1 MTALLIFW
9 LVIAIVAIALAVTI
23 RVYPLVLVAVGCVV
37 SAGLAWFG
45 VGLVYQVLVSLPPLL
60 LCVYLWLRKTEV
72 PGADADLPKPSM
84 AAALGSLSNFSAF
97 SDESDEVQV
106 AAWSSQDATKVVFR
120 GRVWKA
126 RLAKGHNAHPGLYRV
141 REVRDAHLILEE
153 ATD

>member
-1 MTALLIFW
+1 MTAMMIFW
-9 LVIAIVAIALAVTI
+9 LVLAIAAIALAVTI
-23 RVYPLVLVAVGCVV
+23 RVYPLVLVALGCVV
-37 SAGLAWFG
+37 SAALAWFG
-45 VGLVYQVLVSLPPLL
+45 VGLLFQILVSLPPLA
-60 LCVYLWLRKTEV
+60 LCAYLWFRKTEV
-72 PGADADLPKPSM
+72 PDVDADFPKPSM

-106 AAWSSQDATKVVFR
+106 TAWTSEDATKVVFR

-126 RLAKGHNAHPGLYRV
+126 RLAKGHSARPGLYRV